1 MSTFLPEISVIIPIY
16 NGESELPDLLDCLK
30 AQTYP
35 PDKVEYLLVD
45 NNSQDNTGQL
55 LAKAQESQIIPL
67 TPLAEN
73 QIQSSYAA
81 RNRGIRTARHGI
93 LAFTDM
99 DCRPSQQWLIE
110 LVKPFVDTSIG
121 IVVGEVKA
129 LSSENFFEKYS
140 ERSNFMNQKYVL
152 EHPFCPYGQTANLAV
167 RKVAFQEVG
176 LFRPYLTTGG
186 DADICW
192 RIQRETDWKLTY
204 SPEAIIFHRHRSS
217 LKDLRSQ
224 LNRYG
229 TSNRYLHDLHGV
241 DLMKQFK
248 TEDLVRGLG
257 RWILKD
263 IPKNTVKLFLGKAD
277 ILDVLKSP
285 IDLICF
291 ESRSTG
297 QKTAILPENAREI
310 EWL

>member
-35 PDKVEYLLVD
+35 RDKVEYLLVD

-121 IVVGEVKA
+121 IVAGEVKA
-129 LSSENFFEKYS
+129 LPSENFFEKYS

>member
-35 PDKVEYLLVD
+35 LDKVEYLLVD

-67 TPLAEN
+67 IPLAEN

-81 RNRGIRTARHGI
+81 RNRGIRTARHDI

-121 IVVGEVKA
+121 IVAGEVKA
-129 LSSENFFEKYS
+129 LPSENFFEKYS
-140 ERSNFMNQKYVL
+140 ERSDFMNQKYLL
-152 EHPFCPYGQTANLAV
+152 EHPFCAYGQTANLAV

-224 LNRYG
+224 LKRYG

-241 DLMKQFK
+241 DLMKEFK
-248 TEDLVRGLG
+248 NEDLVQGLG

>member
-35 PDKVEYLLVD
+35 LDKVEYLLVD

-67 TPLAEN
+67 IPLAEN

-81 RNRGIRTARHGI
+81 RNRGIRSARHDI

-121 IVVGEVKA
+121 IVAGEVKA
-129 LSSENFFEKYS
+129 LPSENFFEKYS
-140 ERSNFMNQKYVL
+140 ERSDFMNQKYLL
-152 EHPFCPYGQTANLAV
+152 EHPFCAYGQTANLAV

-224 LNRYG
+224 LKRYG

-241 DLMKQFK
+241 DLMKEFK
-248 TEDLVRGLG
+248 NEDLVQGLG

>member
-35 PDKVEYLLVD
+35 RDKVEYLLVD

-81 RNRGIRTARHGI
+81 RNRGIRSARHDI

-99 DCRPSQQWLIE
+99 DCRPSQEWLIE

-121 IVVGEVKA
+121 IVAGEVKA
-129 LSSENFFEKYS
+129 LPSENFFEKYS
-140 ERSNFMNQKYVL
+140 ERSDFMNQKYLL

-224 LNRYG
+224 LKRYG

-241 DLMKQFK
+241 DLMKEFK
-248 TEDLVRGLG
+248 NEDLVQGLR
-257 RWILKD
+257 RWIFKD

-285 IDLICF
+285 VDLICF

>member
-35 PDKVEYLLVD
+35 RDKVEYLLVD

-67 TPLAEN
+67 IPLAEN

-81 RNRGIRTARHGI
+81 RNRGIRSARHGI

-121 IVVGEVKA
+121 IVAGEVKA
-129 LSSENFFEKYS
+129 LPSENFFEKYS
-140 ERSNFMNQKYVL
+140 ERSDFMNQKYLL
-152 EHPFCPYGQTANLAV
+152 EHPFCAYGQTANLAV

-224 LNRYG
+224 LKRYG

-241 DLMKQFK
+241 DLMKEFK
-248 TEDLVRGLG
+248 NEDLVQGLG

>member
-1 MSTFLPEISVIIPIY
+1 
-16 NGESELPDLLDCLK
+16 
-30 AQTYP
+30 
-35 PDKVEYLLVD
+35 VD

-55 LAKAQESQIIPL
+55 LPKAQESQIIPL

-81 RNRGIRTARHGI
+81 RNRGIRSARHGI

-121 IVVGEVKA
+121 IVAGEVKA
-129 LSSENFFEKYS
+129 LPSENFFEKYS
-140 ERSNFMNQKYVL
+140 ERSDFMNQKYLL
-152 EHPFCPYGQTANLAV
+152 EHPFCAYGQTANLAV

-224 LNRYG
+224 LKRYG

-241 DLMKQFK
+241 DLMKEFK
-248 TEDLVRGLG
+248 NEDLVQGLG

>member
-81 RNRGIRTARHGI
+81 RNRGIRTARHDI

-99 DCRPSQQWLIE
+99 DCRPSQEWLIE

-121 IVVGEVKA
+121 IVAGEVKA
-129 LSSENFFEKYS
+129 LPSENFFEKYS
-140 ERSNFMNQKYVL
+140 ERSDFMNQKYLL

-224 LNRYG
+224 LKRYG

-241 DLMKQFK
+241 DLMKEFK
-248 TEDLVRGLG
+248 NEDLVQGLG

>member
-45 NNSQDNTGQL
+45 NNSQDNTEQL

-81 RNRGIRTARHGI
+81 RNRGIRSARHGI

-99 DCRPSQQWLIE
+99 DCRPSQEWLIE

-121 IVVGEVKA
+121 IVAGEVKA
-129 LSSENFFEKYS
+129 LPSENFFEKYS
-140 ERSNFMNQKYVL
+140 ERSDFMNQKYLL

-167 RKVAFQEVG
+167 RRVAFQEVG

-224 LNRYG
+224 LKRYG

-241 DLMKQFK
+241 DLMKEFK
-248 TEDLVRGLG
+248 NEDLVQGLR
-257 RWILKD
+257 RWIFKD

-285 IDLICF
+285 VDLICF

>member
-35 PDKVEYLLVD
+35 LDKVEYLLVD

-67 TPLAEN
+67 IPLAEN

-81 RNRGIRTARHGI
+81 RNRGIRTARHDI

-121 IVVGEVKA
+121 IVAGEVKA
-129 LSSENFFEKYS
+129 LPSENFFEKYS
-140 ERSNFMNQKYVL
+140 ERSDFMNQKYLL
-152 EHPFCPYGQTANLAV
+152 EHPFCAYGQTANLAV

-224 LNRYG
+224 LKRYG

-241 DLMKQFK
+241 DLMKEFK
-248 TEDLVRGLG
+248 NKDLVQGLG

>member
-67 TPLAEN
+67 IPLAEN

-81 RNRGIRTARHGI
+81 RNRGIRSARHDI

-99 DCRPSQQWLIE
+99 DCRPSQEWLIE

-121 IVVGEVKA
+121 IVAGEVKA
-129 LSSENFFEKYS
+129 LPSKNFFEKYS
-140 ERSNFMNQKYVL
+140 ERSDFMNQKYLL

-167 RKVAFQEVG
+167 RKVAFQEIG

-204 SPEAIIFHRHRSS
+204 SPDAIIFHRHRSS

-224 LNRYG
+224 LKRYG

-241 DLMKQFK
+241 DLMKEFK
-248 TEDLVRGLG
+248 NEDLVQGLG

-297 QKTAILPENAREI
+297 QKTAILPDNAREI

>member
-67 TPLAEN
+67 IPLAEN

-81 RNRGIRTARHGI
+81 RNRGIRSARHGI

-99 DCRPSQQWLIE
+99 DCRPSQEWLIE

-121 IVVGEVKA
+121 IVAGEVKA
-129 LSSENFFEKYS
+129 LPSENFFEKYS
-140 ERSNFMNQKYVL
+140 ERSDFMNQKYLL

-167 RKVAFQEVG
+167 RKVAFQEIG

-224 LNRYG
+224 LKRYG

-241 DLMKQFK
+241 DLMKEFK
-248 TEDLVRGLG
+248 NEDLVQGLG

-285 IDLICF
+285 VDLICF

>member
-35 PDKVEYLLVD
+35 LDKVEYLLVD

-67 TPLAEN
+67 IPLAEN

-81 RNRGIRTARHGI
+81 RNRGIRTARHDI

-121 IVVGEVKA
+121 IVAGEVKA
-129 LSSENFFEKYS
+129 LPSENFFEKYS
-140 ERSNFMNQKYVL
+140 ERSDFMNQKYLL
-152 EHPFCPYGQTANLAV
+152 EHPFCAYGQTANLAV

-204 SPEAIIFHRHRSS
+204 SPDAIIFHRHRSS

-224 LNRYG
+224 LKRYG

-241 DLMKQFK
+241 DLMKEFK
-248 TEDLVRGLG
+248 NKDLVQGLG

-297 QKTAILPENAREI
+297 QKTAILPENARKI

>member
-67 TPLAEN
+67 IPLAEN

-81 RNRGIRTARHGI
+81 RNRGIRTARHDI

-99 DCRPSQQWLIE
+99 DCRPSQEWLIE

-121 IVVGEVKA
+121 IVAGEVKA
-129 LSSENFFEKYS
+129 LPSENFFEKYS
-140 ERSNFMNQKYVL
+140 ERSDFMNQKYLL

-224 LNRYG
+224 LKRYG

-241 DLMKQFK
+241 DLMKEFK
-248 TEDLVRGLG
+248 NEDLVQGLG

>member
-35 PDKVEYLLVD
+35 LDKVEYLLVD

-81 RNRGIRTARHGI
+81 RNRGIRTARHDI

-99 DCRPSQQWLIE
+99 DCRPSQEWLIE

-121 IVVGEVKA
+121 IVAGEVKA
-129 LSSENFFEKYS
+129 LPSENFFEKYS
-140 ERSNFMNQKYVL
+140 ERSDFMNQKYLL
-152 EHPFCPYGQTANLAV
+152 EHPFCAYGQTANLAV

-224 LNRYG
+224 LKRYG

-241 DLMKQFK
+241 DLMKEFK
-248 TEDLVRGLG
+248 NEDLVQGLG